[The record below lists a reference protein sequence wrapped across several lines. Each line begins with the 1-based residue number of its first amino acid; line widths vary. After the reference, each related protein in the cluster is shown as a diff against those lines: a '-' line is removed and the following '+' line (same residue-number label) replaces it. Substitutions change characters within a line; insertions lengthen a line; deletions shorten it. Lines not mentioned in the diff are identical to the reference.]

1 MEPMFDITRGEENVQ
16 EGPRIAEE
24 FVRGQ
29 GHSSLASA
37 GSARGRIDSSE
48 AYLRFPDD
56 AVLLMTG
63 TTQDLLDACEQAVR
77 DGIHMIGSEN
87 DQVLK
92 LLFARVDVSADQAE
106 PDTLIAIG
114 SNQGPL
120 RNLPDLAAGGE
131 GWKVATVTNDYTKY
145 VTTQANL
152 DDDPTRPRALA
163 TMLED
168 ISSRFKKAWLKPSW
182 R

>member
-16 EGPRIAEE
+16 DGPRIAEE

-37 GSARGRIDSSE
+37 GSARGTIDSSE
-48 AYLRFPDD
+48 AYLRFPND

-63 TTQDLLDACEQAVR
+63 TTQDLLDAVERAIR
-77 DGIHMIGSEN
+77 DGIHMIGTEN

-92 LLFARVDVSADQAE
+92 LLFARVDVSADQT
-106 PDTLIAIG
+106 DTLIAIG

-120 RNLPDLAAGGE
+120 RDLPDLAAEGE
-131 GWKVATVTNDYTKY
+131 GWKVVTVKTDYTKY
-145 VTTQANL
+145 VTTHANT
-152 DDDPTRPRALA
+152 DDDPTQPRALP
-163 TMLED
+163 TMLKD
-168 ISSRFKKAWLKPSW
+168 IRSKFKKAWIKPSW